1 VSTTRFILVTLI
13 CLSPVFLL
21 AGGLITQGL
30 VACVVAVALVFVA
43 RSLRPGEAGFL
54 LSRILPAAA
63 VAAIPAL
70 LILFQLLPV
79 KVLAHPI
86 WTSAAQALGHPVAGT
101 ISIDPGQSVIALG
114 KYLSVAAV
122 ALLSAAVA
130 VDRQRAEW
138 LLFSLTA
145 AAAAIGLGLL
155 AHDVFFPGAVFG
167 ALSRAQAIDCTA
179 MGAIFASASLIRT
192 IERSEARSSGR
203 RRLVPPRIAA
213 ASAALAICVAALI
226 LDAAHWTLFAL
237 GCGLGALAWM
247 LMSRRFARGPFGAAA
262 MAALALGVAYL
273 VFVYDPPEHGR
284 GPTVAFAPS
293 TSLTALSERVLA
305 DGPLFGTGAGTF
317 AAVAPIYREMDDP
330 PPGSTAPTAA
340 AAIAI
345 ELGKPMFFL
354 IVAAT
359 IAAIFILLRAALR
372 RGRDSFYS
380 AMAGSALV
388 TLLLLAFT
396 NAGLLGTA
404 TSLIAAAMLGLGL
417 AQSKSRT
424 AQP

>member
-21 AGGLITQGL
+21 ADGLITQGL
-30 VACVVAVALVFVA
+30 VACVVAVALVFIA

-70 LILFQLLPV
+70 LILFQLLPL

-145 AAAAIGLGLL
+145 AGAVIGLGLL
-155 AHDVFFPGAVFG
+155 THDLLFPGAVFD

-179 MGAIFASASLIRT
+179 MGAIFASAALIRA

-213 ASAALAICVAALI
+213 ASAAAICVAALI

-262 MAALALGVAYL
+262 IAALALGVAYL

-284 GPTVAFAPS
+284 SLTVAFAPS

-305 DGPLFGTGAGTF
+305 DGPLLGTGAGTF

-354 IVAAT
+354 IVPAT

-380 AMAGSALV
+380 AMAGSCLV

-396 NAGLLGTA
+396 NVGLLGTA
-404 TSLIAAAMLGLGL
+404 TSLIAAAALGLGL